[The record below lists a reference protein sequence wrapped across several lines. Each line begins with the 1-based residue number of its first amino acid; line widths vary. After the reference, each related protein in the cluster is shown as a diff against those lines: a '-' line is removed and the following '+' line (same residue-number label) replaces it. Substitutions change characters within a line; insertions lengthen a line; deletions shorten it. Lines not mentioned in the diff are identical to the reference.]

1 MLATCL
7 RFRFLVYSI
16 SRNRSR
22 TGDAD
27 AIEEEPLHEDEE
39 PESDDSFDA
48 KSRMSFSYW
57 CVSKTRLPPVTF
69 SYVLVLTF
77 SCLCVSGVATRWSL
91 SLCRMVDQ
99 PLRPT
104 GAVAL
109 QPSHKL
115 PRPFLPCP
123 T

>member
-1 MLATCL
+1 MEWCRWKSRSPPPILFSPVLATCL
-7 RFRFLVYSI
+7 RFRFLDCSI

-57 CVSKTRLPPVTF
+57 CVLKI
-69 SYVLVLTF
+69 
-77 SCLCVSGVATRWSL
+77 LCF
-91 SLCRMVDQ
+91 
-99 PLRPT
+99 
-104 GAVAL
+104 
-109 QPSHKL
+109 K
-115 PRPFLPCP
+115 
-123 T
+123 